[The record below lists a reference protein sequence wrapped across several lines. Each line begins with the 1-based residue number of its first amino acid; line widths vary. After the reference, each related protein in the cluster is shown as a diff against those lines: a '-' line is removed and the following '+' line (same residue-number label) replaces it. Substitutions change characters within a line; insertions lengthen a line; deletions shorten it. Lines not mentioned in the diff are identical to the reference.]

1 MTHGAPNKQFV
12 TDISASALHRL
23 PSKYIRPSH
32 ERPAMSAVA
41 EGSGSSIPLI
51 DLAALHGP
59 HRSNILRHIDLACRT
74 HGFFQVKNHGVPVR
88 VMENMMRIA
97 REFFRLPEDER
108 MKMYSSDV
116 SKTTRLSTSFNVNT
130 EKVANWR
137 DYLRLHCYP
146 LQDYINEWPSNPPTF
161 REEVAEYC
169 SEARGVVVRL
179 VEAISE
185 SLGLE
190 KEYITSEAIGKHGQH
205 MALNYYPPCPQPELT
220 YGLPAHTDPNLITLL
235 LQDDVPGLQ
244 VLQGQKWVAIQ
255 PIPNTFIVN
264 IGDQMQVISNGRY
277 KSVLHR
283 AVVNCQQ
290 ERISIPTFYC
300 PSPDAVIKPAPKLV
314 TDFPA
319 LYKSYTYA
327 EYYSKFWDKG
337 LKADSS
343 ALHLFKINN

>member
-1 MTHGAPNKQFV
+1 MTNDGASKLFV
-12 TDISASALHRL
+12 TDTSSAFDHV
-23 PSKYIRPSH
+23 PSRYIRPFND
-32 ERPAMSAVA
+32 RPVMSEVVSSDQ
-41 EGSGSSIPLI
+41 GSIPLI
-51 DLAALHGP
+51 DLAALNGP
-59 HRSNILRHIDLACRT
+59 GRSEVVAQIGLTCQMD
-74 HGFFQVKNHGVPVR
+74 GFFQVKNHGVPKR
-88 VMENMMRIA
+88 VMENIIKNA

-108 MKMYSSDV
+108 MKLYSQDV

-146 LQDYINEWPSNPPTF
+146 VEKYINEWPSTPPTF

-169 SEARGVVVRL
+169 REARELVLRL
-179 VEAISE
+179 LEAISE

-190 KEYITSEAIGKHGQH
+190 KEYIKNEAIGKHGQH
-205 MALNYYPPCPQPELT
+205 MAMNYYPPCPQPDLT

-244 VLQGQKWVAIQ
+244 VLRHGKWVAVE
-255 PIPNTFIVN
+255 PIPYTFIVN

-283 AVVNCQQ
+283 AVVNCRQ

-300 PSPDAVIKPAPKLV
+300 PSTEAVIKPAAKLL
-314 TDFPA
+314 TDCPA
-319 LYKSYTYA
+319 VYRSYTYA
-327 EYYSKFWDKG
+327 EYYSKFWDCG
-337 LKADSS
+337 LKSES
-343 ALHLFKINN
+343 LALDLFKKIC